1 MRSVRSGATASTVR
15 EASARAS
22 RPGVSLAVQPPGE
35 RLRNSGL
42 QGNRLR
48 ARRLRRRV
56 LGTRAPHTI
65 RIDDADRGPAWWNTE
80 RRPGVRPGTIRA
92 CSAKSEGGRVEE
104 DDLRIADALLDRLY
118 AVALE
123 PERFAELEV
132 APAFVTRD
140 EPPDSPRK
148 QARFES
154 TAPAALSGRMGPR
167 RERGEV
173 VAEPDRLVW
182 AAGFEPAT
190 PGTQSPC
197 STRLSYAQ
205 TRAQHSAEGA
215 PIGSSDPG
223 RGRDASPTVDRCSI
237 PRDSSYPEALY
248 RSERCDPCPT
258 ASP

>member
-22 RPGVSLAVQPPGE
+22 RPGVSLAVQPPARGFATVVCKAIDSGHDGCAAECWE
-35 RLRNSGL
+35 RVPRTPSESMTRTGGPRGGIRSAGRASG
-42 QGNRLR
+42 R
-48 ARRLRRRV
+48 
-56 LGTRAPHTI
+56 
-65 RIDDADRGPAWWNTE
+65 E
-80 RRPGVRPGTIRA
+80 R
-92 CSAKSEGGRVEE
+92 S
-104 DDLRIADALLDRLY
+104 
-118 AVALE
+118 
-123 PERFAELEV
+123 
-132 APAFVTRD
+132 
-140 EPPDSPRK
+140 
-148 QARFES
+148 
-154 TAPAALSGRMGPR
+154 APAARNRREAAWRRTICASRTRCSTGSTPWRSSPNGSPSSRWRPPSSLGTSRRTARGSRPGSRALPPPPCPAGWDPR